1 VGQLTPW
8 KTVLIQGLACYNR
21 LTVTLPQISVCRVLE
36 YQGTL
41 MINETKI
48 MASGLLVS
56 VAAFIIIVA
65 GMKAAAPLLVPFLLA
80 LFVAILIASPFNWL
94 QDKGLPAGVALL
106 VVLGLL
112 VLMILLLGTL
122 IGSSVEDFTGDFP
135 DFQKRLHAV
144 MGGLLAWLDKA
155 GIHVTNELMSA
166 YMDPGKA
173 MQMATNILGGMGN
186 MLTNSFLILVTVVF
200 IMLEAAGFPDKWR
213 LMRSNADESLAEFS
227 EMIKN
232 INRYMGIK
240 TLTSLATGVLVV
252 VLLVILGVDY
262 PLLWGV
268 LAFLLNFVPN
278 IGSIIAAI
286 PAVLQTLVQFGFG
299 TALEVGLGY
308 LAINIV
314 IGTVI
319 EPRYMG
325 KGLGLSTLV
334 VFLSLVFWGWVLGPV
349 GMLLSVPLTIA
360 AKIALTGHENTHWV
374 AIMLGPKVEPV
385 PAVEPPLPDTDSA
398 V

>member
-1 VGQLTPW
+1 MSNES
-8 KTVLIQGLACYNR
+8 KT
-21 LTVTLPQISVCRVLE
+21 
-36 YQGTL
+36 
-41 MINETKI
+41 

-112 VLMILLLGTL
+112 VLVILLLGTL

-135 DFQKRLHAV
+135 DFQQRLHEVTAD
-144 MGGLLAWLDKA
+144 LLAWLDNA
-155 GIHVTNELMSA
+155 GVHLTNELVSA

-186 MLTNSFLILVTVVF
+186 MLTNGFLILVTVVF

-213 LMRSNADESLAEFS
+213 LMNSNADESLAEFS
-227 EMIKN
+227 EAIRN

-286 PAVLQTLVQFGFG
+286 PAVLQTLVQLGFG
-299 TALEVGLGY
+299 VALEVALGY

-314 IGTVI
+314 IGTFV

-325 KGLGLSTLV
+325 KELGLSTLV

-360 AKIALTGHENTHWV
+360 AKIALNGHENTRWV
-374 AIMLGPKVEPV
+374 AIMLGPKVAPV
-385 PAVEPPLPDTDSA
+385 PPVEPPLLETDSTA
-398 V
+398 

>member
-1 VGQLTPW
+1 MSNES
-8 KTVLIQGLACYNR
+8 KT
-21 LTVTLPQISVCRVLE
+21 
-36 YQGTL
+36 
-41 MINETKI
+41 

-94 QDKGLPAGVALL
+94 QDKGLSAGVALL

-112 VLMILLLGTL
+112 VLVILLLGTL

-135 DFQKRLHAV
+135 DFLTAD
-144 MGGLLAWLDKA
+144 LLAWLDNA
-155 GIHVTNELMSA
+155 GVHLTNELVSA

-213 LMRSNADESLAEFS
+213 LMNSNADESLAEFS
-227 EMIKN
+227 EAIRN

-286 PAVLQTLVQFGFG
+286 PAVLQTLVQLGFG
-299 TALEVGLGY
+299 VALEVALGY

-314 IGTVI
+314 IGTFV

-325 KGLGLSTLV
+325 KELGLSTLV

-360 AKIALTGHENTHWV
+360 AKIALNGHENTRWV
-374 AIMLGPKVEPV
+374 AIMLGPKVAPV
-385 PAVEPPLPDTDSA
+385 PPVEPPLLETDSA
-398 V
+398 A